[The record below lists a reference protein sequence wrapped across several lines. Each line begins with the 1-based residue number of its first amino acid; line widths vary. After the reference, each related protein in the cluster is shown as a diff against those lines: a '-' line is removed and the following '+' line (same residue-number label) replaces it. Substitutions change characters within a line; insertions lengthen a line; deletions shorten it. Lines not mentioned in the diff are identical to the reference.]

1 MLVGAIRQ
9 DQRRVR
15 CHENFLT
22 VAAMDIRQLPLV
34 VLRHELPLAL
44 LASRHKAF
52 LVLEVKACLAFL
64 RNMIVFREAPLLI
77 AIRQPHRFPWFS
89 IAAFHVRPNRRK
101 LSLCH
106 PLLYKNT

>member
-34 VLRHELPLAL
+34 VLRRELPWAL
-44 LASRHKAF
+44 LASRHKEF
-52 LVLEVKACLAFL
+52 LVLVVKACLASL
-64 RNMIVFREAPLLI
+64 RNVTVFRAVPLLI
-77 AIRQPHRFPWFS
+77 AILQPHRFPWFS
-89 IAAFHVRPNRRK
+89 IAAFHVRLNHRK
-101 LSLCH
+101 LSLCRR
-106 PLLYKNT
+106 LLYKNT